1 LPFLFG
7 QKKKETIE
15 DKVSELDKTVQNS
28 MKEMR
33 DFVSKVEHDVQKLAQ
48 HQALD
53 PTVSQ
58 LVQELK
64 QDLSSLKALLL
75 SRYVSNCYIIV
86 ISCYK
91 VVQIILTSHINVYH
105 IDNNAYRS

>member
-1 LPFLFG
+1 LQKFILPLLFG

-28 MKEMR
+28 MREMR

-75 SRYVSNCYIIV
+75 SRYVSNCIYN
-86 ISCYK
+86 CYK
-91 VVQIILTSHINVYH
+91 LLKWYK
-105 IDNNAYRS
+105 